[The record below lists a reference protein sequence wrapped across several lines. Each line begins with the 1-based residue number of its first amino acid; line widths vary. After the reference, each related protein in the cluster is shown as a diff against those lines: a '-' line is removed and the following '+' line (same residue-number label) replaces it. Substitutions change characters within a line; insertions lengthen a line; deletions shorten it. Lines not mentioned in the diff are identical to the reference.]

1 MAKDPAFSFYAQD
14 YLVDTFQWD
23 RASKSLHVDL
33 LALSWINGYIEADAE
48 GVPVGLNDDDKRLWH
63 ARVKGKWLLA
73 DGRLTNSRI
82 EECRENRKKFLAGQ
96 SEKGKK
102 SADSR
107 SKKSTAVQPDTNR
120 GSTVVKPGL
129 NHLNTEIEIEEE
141 NELKDEGT
149 GEGLNPGTGIVPDMV
164 KQFTEVNQ
172 DYFLDQEAD
181 YSAVFEIAEMIKKWL
196 KLSGQVTDRQNI
208 FPIKTRWGELVRH
221 IRADTHL
228 RTYSIDRI
236 RKHFQS
242 IVQSFNTRHEAT
254 KRTPAGGGKSAGA
267 NELIESLRTDLNTGG
282 KPGLSG

>member
-33 LALSWINGYIEADAE
+33 LALSWINGHIEADAE

-141 NELKDEGT
+141 NELEDEGT
-149 GEGLNPGTGIVPDMV
+149 GEGVPQVIVPEMIQQFSKLNPKYP
-164 KQFTEVNQ
+164 F
-172 DYFLDQEAD
+172 DQEVD
-181 YSAVFEIAEMIKKWL
+181 FPAVRELAEKIARWQGIGEFTDPKN
-196 KLSGQVTDRQNI
+196 LSR
-208 FPIKTRWGELVRH
+208 IKTRWGEIATHVK
-221 IRADTHL
+221 ADSHL
-228 RTYSIDRI
+228 RKYSLSQIN
-236 RKHFQS
+236 KHFQS
-242 IVQSFNTRHEAT
+242 IIQSLINSKDGT
-254 KRTPAGGGKSAGA
+254 KNGKNNEDQRTAAPDGY
-267 NELIESLRTDLNTGG
+267 N
-282 KPGLSG
+282 GL